1 MTENAVDGYQLEDQ
15 IGFRLRVAN
24 QRHLEIFAANAADV
38 TPMQFSTLIKLKEMG
53 VMSQNHLGRLV
64 AMDAATTKGVID
76 RLRKKGFVATVPSTT
91 DLRRLDISLTPEGDA
106 FVTRLIPVARQI
118 SAQTTRNLT
127 QREARQ
133 LLALLE
139 KL

>member
-1 MTENAVDGYQLEDQ
+1 MTETGLNGYLLEDQ

-24 QRHLEIFAANAADV
+24 QRHLEIFAANTGDV
-38 TPMQFSTLIKLKEMG
+38 TPMQFSTLIKLKEVG

-76 RLRKKGFVATVPSTT
+76 RLRKKGYLTTVPSTT
-91 DLRRLDISLTPEGDA
+91 DLRRLDISLTPLGDA
-106 FVTRLIPVARQI
+106 FVTSLIPVAQQI
-118 SAQTTRNLT
+118 SEQTTRNLT
-127 QREARQ
+127 AREARQ
-133 LLALLE
+133 LLTLLE